1 MQRSVI
7 IGSIWFQLIWF
18 MAVLGRET
26 LIWPLLI
33 LVVATYIW
41 SWRNRVISFELVA
54 LLGMG
59 LTVDFIHVRVGVFQ
73 FEGGSLMGLPSWLV
87 LLWCM
92 FAWYA
97 VMMKPVIQKVKPVIV
112 VIFGAAGGTLSYI
125 AGARFGAVELP
136 WGIWHS
142 SLALAAAWT
151 VLSTIIVSINQIQL
165 RSNRQST
172 AYKENKLI

>member
-1 MQRSVI
+1 
-7 IGSIWFQLIWF
+7 

-73 FEGGSLMGLPSWLV
+73 FEGGSVMGLPNWLV

-142 SLALAAAWT
+142 SLALVAAWT
-151 VLSTIIVSINQIQL
+151 VLSAIIVSINQIQL